1 MKIYY
6 EKDNPANALEGRQ
19 AVGTVSPKIEGE
31 PRGLFVKNEAW
42 EQLFEGCQGGETVT
56 IVILRSHD

>member
-1 MKIYY
+1 M
-6 EKDNPANALEGRQ
+6 
-19 AVGTVSPKIEGE
+19 GTVSPKIEGE

-42 EQLFEGCQGGETVT
+42 EQLFEDCQGGEKVT